1 VEQQHQTFKSFP
13 VEKQFDLYI
22 NCEHEKSC
30 WRDSIAPQDDFGR
43 WMAEDNKAAP
53 FLTERLKAE
62 KDESIQRDIIYV
74 LRCMAVNGHLK
85 GQHHIAEVVNKV
97 AAEIENGDESDERV
111 VKDSQTWAKE
121 IEGHTR

>member
-1 VEQQHQTFKSFP
+1 
-13 VEKQFDLYI
+13 
-22 NCEHEKSC
+22 
-30 WRDSIAPQDDFGR
+30 
-43 WMAEDNKAAP
+43 MAEDNKAAP
-53 FLTERLKAE
+53 FLTERLKVE

-74 LRCMAVNGHLK
+74 LRCMAVNGYLK

-121 IEGHTR
+121 IEGNTR